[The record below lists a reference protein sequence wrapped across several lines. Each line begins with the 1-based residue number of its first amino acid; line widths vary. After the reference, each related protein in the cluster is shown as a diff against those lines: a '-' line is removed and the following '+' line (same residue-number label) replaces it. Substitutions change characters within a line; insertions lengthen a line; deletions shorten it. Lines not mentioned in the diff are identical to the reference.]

1 MVDRHAERERAAL
14 FWRTLNEY
22 CDERKS
28 TNEHTDREDDVELMP
43 ASQLGTE
50 NDLTDQVP
58 DNAANAGEC
67 EDDTSHGAVV
77 SMEPAAQDT
86 CSHRKFNNRKTET
99 NDKASYPI
107 APDCWIESESD
118 VRHDDQDS
126 CDATDGLRVEL
137 IKEKTSWNTTG
148 HLA

>member
-1 MVDRHAERERAAL
+1 
-14 FWRTLNEY
+14 
-22 CDERKS
+22 
-28 TNEHTDREDDVELMP
+28 MP

-77 SMEPAAQDT
+77 SMEPAAQDA
-86 CSHRKFNNRKTET
+86 CSHRKFNNRKTKT
-99 NDKASYPI
+99 NDEASYPI
-107 APDCWIESESD
+107 APDRWIESESD

-126 CDATDGLRVEL
+126 CDATNGLRVEL